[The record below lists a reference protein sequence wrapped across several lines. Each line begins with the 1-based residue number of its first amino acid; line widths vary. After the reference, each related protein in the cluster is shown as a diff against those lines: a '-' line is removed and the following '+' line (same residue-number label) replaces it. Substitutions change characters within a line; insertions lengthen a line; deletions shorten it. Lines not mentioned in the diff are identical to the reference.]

1 MSRPL
6 AFSLALLLT
15 LIASQHVS
23 AAGSIPTL
31 KHRKPPSASSAT
43 VKVATTKASKQYSGP
58 PEQPYGVYEV
68 PEAIA
73 DAPEY
78 NTKYKDT
85 LDRRSG
91 EQQHEEPQDSYG
103 KPEFEPKQ
111 YEPKQ
116 SYGEPESKAYEPAP
130 HDEGYEAPKVAYN
143 PAPCPKAMT
152 ADAVEDGEC
161 CVGKPLM
168 AGGIK
173 HHPLPLHVLC
183 QQLRTSTAHRFHVLT
198 K

>member
-15 LIASQHVS
+15 LIALQHVS
-23 AAGSIPTL
+23 AAGSMPTI
-31 KHRKPPSASSAT
+31 KPRKASSASGAT
-43 VKVATTKASKQYSGP
+43 VRVATTKASKQYSGP
-58 PEQPYGVYEV
+58 ADQPYGVYEV

-78 NTKYKDT
+78 NTENKDT
-85 LDRRSG
+85 LDRRYG
-91 EQQHEEPQDSYG
+91 EQQLEEPHDSYG
-103 KPEFEPKQ
+103 KPEYEPKQ
-111 YEPKQ
+111 YEEKQ
-116 SYGEPESKAYEPAP
+116 SYSGGPEQKPYEPAP

-161 CVGKPLM
+161 LVGNSIAVGGAPTTTHCHCMCCVSSTEGLQTQLM
-168 AGGIK
+168 
-173 HHPLPLHVLC
+173 C
-183 QQLRTSTAHRFHVLT
+183 
-198 K
+198 